1 MPLPA
6 EQRPE
11 HYAQMIDVL
20 FSKVPF
26 KGDETEN
33 ETVLEFAWALKG
45 ADQEAFMRYIG
56 PIAATC
62 VYVLTDEKCADGLQL
77 TFRRRVAKFIMT
89 EGMAAAPDTFKQLA
103 DELEP
108 L

>member
-6 EQRPE
+6 EQRPA
-11 HYAQMIDVL
+11 HYAQMIDGL
-20 FSKVPF
+20 FAKVPF
-26 KGDETEN
+26 KGDESEN
-33 ETVLEFAWALKG
+33 ETVLDFAFHLKTV
-45 ADQEAFMRYIG
+45 DQEAFMRYIG

-62 VYVLTDEKCADGLQL
+62 VYVLTDDKCHD
-77 TFRRRVAKFIMT
+77 TIEMKVKRRVAKFIMT

>member
-11 HYAQMIDVL
+11 HYAQMIDLL

-33 ETVLEFAWALKG
+33 ETVLEFALQLKEV
-45 ADQEAFMRYIG
+45 DQEAFMQYIR

-62 VYVLTDEKCADGLQL
+62 VYVLTEDRCADSLQL
-77 TFRRRVAKFIMT
+77 KVRRRVAKFIAGD
-89 EGMAAAPDTFKQLA
+89 GMAAAPDTFKQLA